1 MFTLPPRGLC
11 RGFAGLVPRVIPL
24 PLGDYMG
31 IPAQA
36 DGKPCSKGFPN
47 FPKTV
52 THGHISIQLQP
63 YPWMV

>member
-1 MFTLPPRGLC
+1 
-11 RGFAGLVPRVIPL
+11 
-24 PLGDYMG
+24 MG

-52 THGHISIQLQP
+52 THGHILIQLQP